1 MLDTAP
7 GCAVTISKLFH
18 CPEPCARVR
27 TGDRYSGNI
36 PTTQAAPL
44 PPGHLTTSTCPAY
57 PPHTILIFS
66 KHACIVLCYTHSFH
80 IIFSKCPS
88 ISQICDPCV
97 RSACGHYQYVSVANV
112 PVCIPGVSPWRGE
125 PR

>member
-7 GCAVTISKLFH
+7 GYAVTISKLFH

-57 PPHTILIFS
+57 PARQIPNYVIFS
-66 KHACIVLCYTHSFH
+66 KYACIVLCYTHYIPSFFPHNIFKVSLH
-80 IIFSKCPS
+80 IP
-88 ISQICDPCV
+88 DL
-97 RSACGHYQYVSVANV
+97 
-112 PVCIPGVSPWRGE
+112 
-125 PR
+125 